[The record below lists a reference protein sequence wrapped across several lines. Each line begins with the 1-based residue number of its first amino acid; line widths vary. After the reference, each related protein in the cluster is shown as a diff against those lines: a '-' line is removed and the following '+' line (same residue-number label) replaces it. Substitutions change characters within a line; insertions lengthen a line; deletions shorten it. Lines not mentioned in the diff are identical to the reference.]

1 MKAEYADIL
10 KRASQSIEAA
20 ELLRVQ
26 KLYGFAVSRA
36 YYAMFY
42 LAEALLLSKGLA
54 FSKHSAVI
62 AAFGEHFAK
71 PKVFDPMFHQHLIE
85 AFEKRQIG
93 DYAFQEEIQ
102 PADAQSQIERAR
114 AFLQAAQT
122 WLEQQPSPP

>member
-20 ELLRVQ
+20 ELLRTQ
-26 KLYGFAVSRA
+26 ALYGFAVSRA

-42 LAEALLLSKGLA
+42 LAEALRLSKGLA

-71 PKVFDPMFHQHLIE
+71 PKVLNPIFHQHLIE
-85 AFEKRQIG
+85 AVEKRQLG
-93 DYAFQEEIQ
+93 DDAFQAEIE
-102 PADAQSQIERAR
+102 PADAKGQIERAR
-114 AFLQAAQT
+114 AFLQAAQA
-122 WLEQQPSPP
+122 WLEQQPSPS

>member
-1 MKAEYADIL
+1 VKAEYVDIL
-10 KRASQSIEAA
+10 KRAGQSIEAA
-20 ELLRVQ
+20 ELLRQ
-26 KLYGFAVSRA
+26 QGLYGFAVSRA

-71 PKVFDPMFHQHLIE
+71 PKALDPMLHQHLIE

-93 DYAFQEEIQ
+93 DYAFEEEIE
-102 PADAQSQIERAR
+102 PADARSQIERAR
-114 AFLQAAQT
+114 TFLQATQAWLAQ
-122 WLEQQPSPP
+122 QSSPS